1 MVKQRHTPIRTC
13 VACRETDEKRDLLRI
28 VRQPDGI
35 LHYDPKGKLSG
46 RGAYVCARTS
56 CIALARK
63 QKKLERSLK
72 VSSVPEDVFV
82 ELNAQAALNPSPEAV
97 SSTPPTLSADT
108 EPAPLPAT
116 AKQKSEAEPR
126 SEPKCSHKRQRSGEY
141 AAGKRGRERM
151 TAIAGVRVSDL
162 AKELRRHPP
171 K

>member
-28 VRQPDGI
+28 VRQPDGT
-35 LHYDPKGKLSG
+35 LRYDPKGKLSG

-82 ELNAQAALNPSPEAV
+82 ELNAQAALNPSPESV
-97 SSTPPTLSADT
+97 SSTTDPPILTARSENGQREQNRGADQYVAT
-108 EPAPLPAT
+108 NDREAANAP
-116 AKQKSEAEPR
+116 QESEAEN
-126 SEPKCSHKRQRSGEY
+126 
-141 AAGKRGRERM
+141 A
-151 TAIAGVRVSDL
+151 
-162 AKELRRHPP
+162 
-171 K
+171 